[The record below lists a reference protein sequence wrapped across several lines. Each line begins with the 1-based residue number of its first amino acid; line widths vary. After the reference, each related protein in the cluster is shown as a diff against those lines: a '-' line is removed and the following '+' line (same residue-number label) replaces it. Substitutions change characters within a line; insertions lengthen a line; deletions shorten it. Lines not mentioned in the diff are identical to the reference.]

1 MKQQIYSSLLLLLTA
16 IIWGTAF
23 VAQSVGMEYIEPFTF
38 NGIRSMIGGAV
49 LVPLLYW
56 LEKPLQKKER
66 EFPCS
71 LENRQK
77 KIDKTLLLG
86 GICCGICLCVA
97 SNLQQ
102 IALQY
107 VAVGK
112 AGFLTAC
119 YIVIVPVLGL
129 LFRNKCSSYLWC
141 SVGMA
146 LIGLYFLCVKGS
158 FSLEW
163 ADGLLLLSALLF
175 AVHILVID
183 YFSPLVNGVKMACI
197 QFFVCGLLSLL
208 FAAILEQP
216 QLSSILAAWLPILYA
231 GVLSCGVGYTLQI
244 VGQRGMNPT
253 VASLLLSLES
263 VASVLAGWLLLEQRL
278 ERREILGCMIIFMAI
293 ILAQLPTKIKK

>member
-86 GICCGICLCVA
+86 GICCGICLCAA

-129 LFRNKCSSYLWC
+129 LFRKKCSSYLWC

>member
-1 MKQQIYSSLLLLLTA
+1 MKQQMRSVFLLLLTA
-16 IIWGTAF
+16 IIWGVAF
-23 VAQSVGMEYIEPFTF
+23 VAQSVGMDYIEPFTF
-38 NGIRSMIGGAV
+38 NGIRNIIGGVV
-49 LVPLLYW
+49 LVPLIYW
-56 LEKPLQKKER
+56 LERTQWKEEKISKKNKK
-66 EFPCS
+66 
-71 LENRQK
+71 NRY
-77 KIDKTLLLG
+77 KTLLLG
-86 GICCGICLCVA
+86 GICCGICLCMA
-97 SNLQQ
+97 TNLQQ

-129 LFRNKCSSYLWC
+129 FFKKRCNSYIWC

-146 LIGLYFLCVKGS
+146 LVGLYFLCVKGT

-183 YFSPLVNGVKMACI
+183 YFSPFVNGVKMACI
-197 QFFVCGLLSLL
+197 QFFVCGLFSLGVA
-208 FAAILEQP
+208 FILEQP
-216 QLSSILAAWLPILYA
+216 QLSKIIAAWIPILYA

-244 VGQRGMNPT
+244 VGQKGMNPT

-263 VASVLAGWLLLEQRL
+263 VASVLAGWLLLGQKL
-278 ERREILGCMIIFMAI
+278 EIKEIVGCIILFTAI
-293 ILAQLPTKIKK
+293 ILAQLFPNHP

>member
-86 GICCGICLCVA
+86 GICCGICLCAA

-129 LFRNKCSSYLWC
+129 LFRKKCSSYLWC

-183 YFSPLVNGVKMACI
+183 YFSPLVNDGVYSVFCMRAAVSFICRYFRTAAAFLYFSGMAADSLCWGAVLRSRLYPADCRTEGNESYGGI
-197 QFFVCGLLSLL
+197 FTIKLRVC
-208 FAAILEQP
+208 
-216 QLSSILAAWLPILYA
+216 SI
-231 GVLSCGVGYTLQI
+231 CF
-244 VGQRGMNPT
+244 
-253 VASLLLSLES
+253 
-263 VASVLAGWLLLEQRL
+263 GWLAPFRTKT
-278 ERREILGCMIIFMAI
+278 REKRDFRMYDYFYGNYFGTASY
-293 ILAQLPTKIKK
+293 